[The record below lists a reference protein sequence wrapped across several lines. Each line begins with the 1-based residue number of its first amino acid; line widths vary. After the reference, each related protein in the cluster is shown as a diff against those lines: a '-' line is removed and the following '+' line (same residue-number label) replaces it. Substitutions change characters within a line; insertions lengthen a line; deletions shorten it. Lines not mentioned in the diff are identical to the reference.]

1 MIGKE
6 HARPLVERTAVIEKF
21 SGKGGWTY
29 ISIPEA
35 NSKPGEPFGWLR
47 VNGWINDY
55 FFEQGLLQ
63 SMGNGMLFLPIKASI
78 RKLLK
83 KGVGDEVY
91 IVLYEAGFITTEIP
105 EELKLCLLDVPLAHE
120 RFKVLSETEK
130 RQKIA
135 WIYSV
140 KKEETKIERIIK
152 LIDQL
157 LLKK

>member
-6 HARPLVERTAVIEKF
+6 HTRPLVERTAVIEKF

-35 NSKPGEPFGWLR
+35 SSKLGEPFGWLR
-47 VNGWINDY
+47 VNGRINDY

-91 IVLYEAGFITTEIP
+91 IVLHEADDMTTEIP
-105 EELKLCLLDVPLAHE
+105 EELKLCLLDVPLAYE

-157 LLKK
+157 LLKR